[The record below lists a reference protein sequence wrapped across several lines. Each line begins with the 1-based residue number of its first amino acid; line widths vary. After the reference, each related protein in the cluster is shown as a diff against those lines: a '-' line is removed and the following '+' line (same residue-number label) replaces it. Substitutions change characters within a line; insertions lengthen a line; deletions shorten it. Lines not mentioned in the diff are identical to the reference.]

1 MNTEEFLLAS
11 IPQLTALTNIPED
24 TWRQYLYKEATP
36 GMNFMRKA
44 TAKLDMS
51 LDELDQAIQR
61 RRNLIQKQ
69 RLVRSGIDQLIAA
82 NS

>member
-1 MNTEEFLLAS
+1 MNTEEFLLVS
-11 IPQLTALTNIPED
+11 VPQLTALTNIPED

-44 TAKLDMS
+44 TAKLGMN
-51 LDELDQAIQR
+51 LDELDRAIQT
-61 RRNLIQKQ
+61 RRNLIRKQ
-69 RLVRSGIDQLIAA
+69 RQIREEVDQLIAA